1 MRDNKSYI
9 LTKEYGLKIFMTP
22 VSFVFLLIAYHSD
35 DVILKVMFFLV
46 FLVTFLYPMGLI
58 YALFVNRKL
67 DIQIDKNI
75 LSWQVYENNILAE
88 DIKIYKNEIEEID
101 TKVHFQDGIYNFL
114 NIKFILKDKRII
126 ELSDGMVYSLIK
138 NYEEII
144 YLLEYHGYDDYALID
159 NPNTSRNSYKKKH
172 RKQNILKILYIGLI
186 DNARFLNK
194 KVQFIVLLI
203 LIHALIN
210 FISVKQN
217 LLDMSFTNTSGSHAE
232 NLILDSKREKTFFF
246 EDFYYSIYK
255 KTDGKY
261 FVIKQ
266 KEFSLK
272 PMITTFR
279 EKTNYPLVFDEIKD
293 DNNAV
298 EIAKNLSYT
307 TYKELELWEV
317 LFKPIWFVNDYI
329 MRVDYKK
336 DKLVEKLEKYVFE
349 KDIDSKYKLVQEK
362 MIKEDKK
369 VLITLSKSKKDFDLL
384 KKYFRSVYADLFL
397 INYRTKRVSKYLIYK
412 KINESNEIIYKLE
425 RKSNSRRYIPHLYLV
440 NKEGHY
446 INVFPKQSVLK
457 IEEKANKK

>member
-1 MRDNKSYI
+1 
-9 LTKEYGLKIFMTP
+9 
-22 VSFVFLLIAYHSD
+22 
-35 DVILKVMFFLV
+35 
-46 FLVTFLYPMGLI
+46 MGLI

-67 DIQIDKNI
+67 DIQIDNKI

-88 DIKIYKNEIEEID
+88 DIKIYKNEIKEID

-114 NIKFILKDKRII
+114 NVKFILKDKRII

-144 YLLEYHGYDDYALID
+144 YLLVYHGYDDYALID
-159 NPNTSRNSYKKKH
+159 NTSTSINSYEKKY

-194 KVQFIVLLI
+194 RVQFVVLLI

-217 LLDMSFTNTSGSHAE
+217 LLDMSFSDTSGSHAE
-232 NLILDSKREKTFFF
+232 NLILNNKRVKTFFF

-255 KTDGKY
+255 KNDDKY
-261 FVIKQ
+261 FMIKQ

-272 PMITTFR
+272 PIITTFR
-279 EKTNYPLVFDEIKD
+279 EKTNYPLILDEIKD
-293 DNNAV
+293 DENAV
-298 EIAKNLSYT
+298 EIAKNLSYV

-317 LFKPIWFVNDYI
+317 LFKPIWFINDYI

-349 KDIDSKYKLVQEK
+349 KEIDTKYNQVQKK
-362 MIKEDKK
+362 MIIENKKITSFISKED
-369 VLITLSKSKKDFDLL
+369 IHII
-384 KKYFRSVYADLFL
+384 KKYFKDIYLDLL
-397 INYRTKRVSKYLIYK
+397 ILHNKTKRVSKYLIYK
-412 KINESNEIIYKLE
+412 KINESNEMIYRLE

-440 NKEGHY
+440 NKNGEY
-446 INVFPKQSVLK
+446 INIFPLWAVLK
-457 IEEKANKK
+457 IEEKANKN